1 MPSREEVL
9 SFIQSE
15 EYEPIKIHGI
25 AEKFGLDN
33 KEEKKLEKTIEQL
46 IKHGYVV
53 KDQRNKNRIVRAEE
67 KGIFRGVYSAS
78 EDKYGFVVIDG
89 DDENKIFIEG
99 NNKNNAIHNDLVVV
113 QILEDAEDEDQKDSG
128 EIIRILDRGLKE
140 VIGTFEK
147 KRNFGVVIPDDK
159 RIHRNIRVE
168 KNRFGKATDGD
179 RVVCNILKNNND
191 YENDNNLDG
200 NIKEI
205 IGKKGDRDLE
215 IKVMLRE
222 NNLSGEFSPFV
233 IRDAKKIEAPIEE
246 DFKNRLDLR
255 KLNIF
260 TIDGEESKDLDDAI
274 SIEKLENGNYKLG
287 VHIADVAHYVKEG
300 SRIDEEALKRGTS
313 IYLVDR
319 VIPMI
324 IEDISNGVCSLNPNE
339 DKLTLSVIMELDLN
353 GNVVD
358 YEIKESIINSKLRTS
373 YNDVS
378 DILEKEDEYLS
389 EKYRDFIDDFRNAE
403 KLMKILKE
411 KRKKRGA
418 ISLGGEKMKIS
429 LDDNGKPISLDVE
442 DRRVAEE
449 IIEEFMIIT
458 NEVVAEHFYNL
469 KVPFVYRVHE
479 NPDKENIDYF
489 SEFAARF
496 GYDLDS
502 SKDILEQREELN
514 NILKESE
521 WKKDS
526 CIIKSMV
533 LRTLEKA
540 RYSDECIG
548 HFGISNMYYCHF
560 TSPIRRYADLL
571 NHRIIKETING
582 EMDENRKEHF
592 KQIVGD
598 IAEKLSEKEKTAEY
612 VEREV
617 FDYYKTLYMHNKLDE
632 EFIGIITN
640 VTYGGI
646 FVELSNKVTGRVKV
660 GELSDGKYELDED
673 KLCLRGITS
682 GKVYS
687 VGDEIKV
694 KVSETSKNIRKVDLK
709 ISREN
714 REITK

>member
-46 IKHGYVV
+46 IKQGYVV
-53 KDQRNKNRIVRAEE
+53 KDQRNKNRIVQAEE

-159 RIHRNIRVE
+159 RIHRNIRIE

-260 TIDGEESKDLDDAI
+260 TIDREESKDLDDAI

>member
-1 MPSREEVL
+1 MPSKEEVL

-46 IKHGYVV
+46 IKQGYVV

-113 QILEDAEDEDQKDSG
+113 RIIEDAEDEDQKDSG

-521 WKKDS
+521 RKKDS

-660 GELSDGKYELDED
+660 GELSDGKYEFDED

>member
-46 IKHGYVV
+46 IKQGYVV

-113 QILEDAEDEDQKDSG
+113 QIIEDAEDEDQKDSG

-159 RIHRNIRVE
+159 RIHRNIRIE

>member
-46 IKHGYVV
+46 IKQGYVV

-113 QILEDAEDEDQKDSG
+113 QIIEDAEDEDQKDSG

-255 KLNIF
+255 KINIF

-358 YEIKESIINSKLRTS
+358 YEIKESVINSKLRTS

-389 EKYRDFIDDFRNAE
+389 GKYRDFIDDFRNAE

-521 WKKDS
+521 RKKDS

>member
-46 IKHGYVV
+46 IKQGYVV
-53 KDQRNKNRIVRAEE
+53 KDQRNKNKIVRAEE

-113 QILEDAEDEDQKDSG
+113 QIIEDAEDEDQKDSG

-255 KLNIF
+255 KINIF

-319 VIPMI
+319 EIPMI

-389 EKYRDFIDDFRNAE
+389 EKYRDFIYDFRNAE

-521 WKKDS
+521 RKKDS

>member
-46 IKHGYVV
+46 IKQGYVV

-113 QILEDAEDEDQKDSG
+113 QIIEDAEDEDQKDSG

-255 KLNIF
+255 KINIF

-598 IAEKLSEKEKTAEY
+598 IAKKLSEKEKTAEY

>member
-46 IKHGYVV
+46 IKQGYVV

-205 IGKKGDRDLE
+205 IGKKGDRYLE

-521 WKKDS
+521 RKKDS

>member
-46 IKHGYVV
+46 IKQGYVV

-113 QILEDAEDEDQKDSG
+113 QIIEDAEDEDQKDSG

-159 RIHRNIRVE
+159 RIHRNIRIE

-255 KLNIF
+255 KINIF

-521 WKKDS
+521 RKKDS

>member
-46 IKHGYVV
+46 IKQGYVV

-113 QILEDAEDEDQKDSG
+113 QIIEDAEDEDQKDSG

-709 ISREN
+709 ISRGN

>member
-46 IKHGYVV
+46 IKQGYVV

-113 QILEDAEDEDQKDSG
+113 QIIEDAEDEDQKDSG

-255 KLNIF
+255 KINIF

-521 WKKDS
+521 RKKDS

>member
-15 EYEPIKIHGI
+15 EYEPIKIYGI

-46 IKHGYVV
+46 IKQGYVV

-255 KLNIF
+255 KINIF
-260 TIDGEESKDLDDAI
+260 TIDGEKSKDLDDAI

>member
-46 IKHGYVV
+46 IKQGYVV

-113 QILEDAEDEDQKDSG
+113 QIIEDAEDEDQKDSG

-255 KLNIF
+255 KINIF

-358 YEIKESIINSKLRTS
+358 YEIKESVINSKLRTS

-389 EKYRDFIDDFRNAE
+389 GKYRDFIDDFRNAE

>member
-46 IKHGYVV
+46 IKQGYVV

-113 QILEDAEDEDQKDSG
+113 QIIEDAEDEDQKDSG

-260 TIDGEESKDLDDAI
+260 TIDGEKSKDLDDAI

-300 SRIDEEALKRGTS
+300 SRIDEEALKRGIS
-313 IYLVDR
+313 IYLVDK

-358 YEIKESIINSKLRTS
+358 YEIKESIINSKIRTS

>member
-46 IKHGYVV
+46 IKQGYVV

-324 IEDISNGVCSLNPNE
+324 VEDISNGVCSLNPNE

>member
-46 IKHGYVV
+46 IKQGYVV

-113 QILEDAEDEDQKDSG
+113 QIIEDAEDEDQKDSG

-255 KLNIF
+255 KINIF

-521 WKKDS
+521 RKKDS
-526 CIIKSMV
+526 YIIKSMV

>member
-46 IKHGYVV
+46 IKQGYVV

-418 ISLGGEKMKIS
+418 ISLGVEKMKIS

-521 WKKDS
+521 RKKDS

-709 ISREN
+709 ISRGN

>member
-46 IKHGYVV
+46 IKQGYVV

-113 QILEDAEDEDQKDSG
+113 QIIEDAEDENQKDSG

-255 KLNIF
+255 KINIF

>member
-46 IKHGYVV
+46 IKQGYVV

-521 WKKDS
+521 RKKDS

-709 ISREN
+709 ISRGN

>member
-46 IKHGYVV
+46 IKQGYVV

-113 QILEDAEDEDQKDSG
+113 QIIEDAEDEDQKDSG

-260 TIDGEESKDLDDAI
+260 TIDGEKSKDLDDAI

-300 SRIDEEALKRGTS
+300 SRIDEEALKRGIS
-313 IYLVDR
+313 IYLVDK

>member
-33 KEEKKLEKTIEQL
+33 KEEKKLEKTIAQL
-46 IKHGYVV
+46 IKQGYVV

-255 KLNIF
+255 KINIF

>member
-46 IKHGYVV
+46 IKQGYVV

-159 RIHRNIRVE
+159 RIHRNIRIE

-255 KLNIF
+255 KINIF

-521 WKKDS
+521 RKKDS

>member
-46 IKHGYVV
+46 IKQGYVV

-521 WKKDS
+521 RKKDS

>member
-46 IKHGYVV
+46 IKQGYVV

-324 IEDISNGVCSLNPNE
+324 VEDISNGVCSLNPNE

-521 WKKDS
+521 RKKDS

>member
-46 IKHGYVV
+46 IKQGYVV

-255 KLNIF
+255 KINIF

-489 SEFAARF
+489 SKFAARF

>member
-1 MPSREEVL
+1 MPSKEEVL

-53 KDQRNKNRIVRAEE
+53 KDQRSKNRIVRAEE

-113 QILEDAEDEDQKDSG
+113 QIIEDAEDEDQKDSG

-255 KLNIF
+255 KINIF

-521 WKKDS
+521 RKKDS

>member
-46 IKHGYVV
+46 IKQGYVV

-159 RIHRNIRVE
+159 RIHRNIRIE

-255 KLNIF
+255 KINIF

-521 WKKDS
+521 RKKDS

-714 REITK
+714 REVTK

>member
-46 IKHGYVV
+46 IKQGYVV

-113 QILEDAEDEDQKDSG
+113 QIIEDAEDEDQKDSG

-255 KLNIF
+255 KINIL

-389 EKYRDFIDDFRNAE
+389 KKYRDFIDDFRNAE

>member
-1 MPSREEVL
+1 MPSKEEVL

-46 IKHGYVV
+46 IKQGYVV

-113 QILEDAEDEDQKDSG
+113 RIIEDAEDEDQKDSG

-540 RYSDECIG
+540 RYSDKCIG
-548 HFGISNMYYCHF
+548 HFGISNRYYCHF

-571 NHRIIKETING
+571 NHRIIKERING

-592 KQIVGD
+592 NQIVGD
-598 IAEKLSEKEKTAEY
+598 IAEKLSEKEKIAEY

-640 VTYGGI
+640 LTYGGI

>member
-46 IKHGYVV
+46 IKQGYVV

-159 RIHRNIRVE
+159 RIHRNIRIE

>member
-1 MPSREEVL
+1 MPSKEEVL

-46 IKHGYVV
+46 IKQGYVV

-255 KLNIF
+255 KINIF

>member
-46 IKHGYVV
+46 IKQGYVV
-53 KDQRNKNRIVRAEE
+53 KDQRNKNRIVQAEE

-159 RIHRNIRVE
+159 RIHRNIRIE

-255 KLNIF
+255 KINIF

>member
-46 IKHGYVV
+46 IKQGYVV

-255 KLNIF
+255 KINIF

-521 WKKDS
+521 RKKDS

>member
-46 IKHGYVV
+46 IKQGYVV

-113 QILEDAEDEDQKDSG
+113 QIIEDAEDEDQKDSG

-159 RIHRNIRVE
+159 RIHRNIRIE

-255 KLNIF
+255 KINIF

>member
-1 MPSREEVL
+1 MPSKEEVL

-113 QILEDAEDEDQKDSG
+113 QIIEDAEDEDQKDSG

-255 KLNIF
+255 KINIF

-521 WKKDS
+521 RKKDS

>member
-1 MPSREEVL
+1 MPSKEEVL

-46 IKHGYVV
+46 IKQGYVV

-113 QILEDAEDEDQKDSG
+113 RIIEDAEDEDQKDSG

>member
-46 IKHGYVV
+46 IKQGYVV

-89 DDENKIFIEG
+89 DDENKIFIEW

-159 RIHRNIRVE
+159 RIHRNIRIE

-378 DILEKEDEYLS
+378 DILEKEDEHLS

-521 WKKDS
+521 RKKDS

>member
-46 IKHGYVV
+46 IKQGYVV

-113 QILEDAEDEDQKDSG
+113 QIIEDAEDEDQKDSG

-255 KLNIF
+255 KINIF

-571 NHRIIKETING
+571 NHRIIKKTING

>member
-46 IKHGYVV
+46 IKQGYVV

-205 IGKKGDRDLE
+205 IGKKGDGDLE

-521 WKKDS
+521 RKKDS

>member
-1 MPSREEVL
+1 MPSKEEVL

-46 IKHGYVV
+46 IKQGYVV

-113 QILEDAEDEDQKDSG
+113 RIIEDAEDEDQKDSG

-521 WKKDS
+521 RKKDS